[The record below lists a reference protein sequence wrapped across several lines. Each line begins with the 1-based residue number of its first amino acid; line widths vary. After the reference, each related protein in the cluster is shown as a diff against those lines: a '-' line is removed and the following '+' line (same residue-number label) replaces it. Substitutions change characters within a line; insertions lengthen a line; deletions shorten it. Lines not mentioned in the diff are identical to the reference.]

1 MCRDIDGVRNLHG
14 RREMNCYTL
23 KLRHT
28 GSSNHG
34 RGGEGAMVTEN
45 LSCTISTLQD
55 QTLFQTGGGHK

>member
-1 MCRDIDGVRNLHG
+1 MNLP
-14 RREMNCYTL
+14 CTL

-45 LSCTISTLQD
+45 LSCTLAASVQD
-55 QTLFQTGGGHK
+55 QTIFTTGGRTSYGINPQGGGHEPV